1 MKSIIRQFLN
11 KESVVNKGEF
21 NVDSLI
27 FIVNKYSIGVVW
39 LLWTIYLGVDIL
51 TRIYSNVDFASVK
64 IIALHYF
71 TGGFFQQFVFF
82 VFLPNVLYLK
92 KWKKL
97 TVLLIFFFIA
107 YLFLKLFILGTPL
120 SEAIVTK
127 GFIVK
132 EGMRIFQFQIYIV
145 ALWGMVVAIK
155 TSSEK
160 NRLQLDYDRIRID
173 HTSIQLNPH
182 MVINLFS
189 GFAASI
195 YPLSRDLYEDFNNF
209 SALLSYC
216 YKDPRFPNFLNE
228 EVQAMEYLISCQKS
242 RFPGKLSFNLT
253 HQLDLVQ
260 CSRLVIPKGALMSFV
275 ENAFKHGRCFDPNT
289 PCILNMRL
297 VMLENGC
304 QRFSFAIDNAKDI
317 SAPKQSSQFGIKAV
331 NRILA
336 HHFIDHYQLFISET
350 HTDFSVFLYIDYE
363 GNFTNWSA

>member
-21 NVDSLI
+21 NVDNLI
-27 FIVNKYSIGVVW
+27 FIVNKYPIGVVW
-39 LLWTIYLGVDIL
+39 LLWTVYLGVDVI
-51 TRIYSNVDFASVK
+51 TRIYSNIDFASLK
-64 IIALHYF
+64 IIALHYLG
-71 TGGFFQQFVFF
+71 GGFFQQFVFF

-97 TVLLIFFFIA
+97 TVLLILLFIA

-120 SEAIVTK
+120 FEGIDPK
-127 GFIVK
+127 EFIVK

-155 TSSEK
+155 TISEK
-160 NRLQLDYDRIRID
+160 SRLQLEYDRIRID

-216 YKDPRFPNFLNE
+216 YKDPRDPNFLNE
-228 EVQAMEYLISCQKS
+228 EVQAIEYLISCQRS
-242 RFPGKLSFNLT
+242 RFPDKLSFSLT
-253 HQLDLVQ
+253 HRLDLEQ
-260 CSRLVIPKGALMSFV
+260 CSRLVVPKGTLMSFV
-275 ENAFKHGRCFDPNT
+275 ENTFKHGRCFDPDT
-289 PCILNMRL
+289 PCVLNMRL
-297 VMLENGC
+297 TTLGHGY
-304 QRFSFAIDNAKDI
+304 QRFVFSIDNAKDI
-317 SAPKQSSQFGIKAV
+317 ASPEQSSQFGIGAV
-331 NRILA
+331 DRILA

-363 GNFTNWSA
+363 GNFTNWIA

>member
-1 MKSIIRQFLN
+1 M
-11 KESVVNKGEF
+11 
-21 NVDSLI
+21 
-27 FIVNKYSIGVVW
+27 
-39 LLWTIYLGVDIL
+39 
-51 TRIYSNVDFASVK
+51 K

-71 TGGFFQQFVFF
+71 AGGFFQQFVFF

-92 KWKKL
+92 KWKKQ
-97 TVLLIFFFIA
+97 TVLFLLLFIA
-107 YLFLKLFILGTPL
+107 YLFLKLFLLSTPL
-120 SEAIVTK
+120 FELTDPE

-160 NRLQLDYDRIRID
+160 NRLQLEYDRIRID

-216 YKDPRFPNFLNE
+216 YKDPRLPNFLNE
-228 EVQAMEYLISCQKS
+228 EVQAMEYLISCQRS
-242 RFPGKLSFNLT
+242 RFPDKLSFSLT

-260 CSRLVIPKGALMSFV
+260 CSKFIIPKGTLMSFV
-275 ENAFKHGRCFDPNT
+275 ENTFKHGRCFDSNT
-289 PCILNMRL
+289 PCVLNMGL
-297 VMLENGC
+297 ATLENGC
-304 QRFSFAIDNAKDI
+304 QRFIFALDNAKDI
-317 SAPKQSSQFGIKAV
+317 ASTEQSSQFGIKAV

-363 GNFTNWSA
+363 GNFTNWTA